1 MSFVLHRR
9 HLLKTLAAGT
19 LAMPGVRL
27 FAAGADRPRFLL
39 VFLRGGYDATNLL
52 VPTGSSF
59 YYEQRPRIA
68 IARPGPV
75 SAASGAPD
83 ANAALPIDANWGLH
97 PALRNSV
104 YPLMQAGQ
112 ARFIPF
118 AGTEDLSRSHFE
130 TQDSIELGQP
140 VGGSRD
146 YNSGFLNRLAAELD
160 AQQALSFTDQLPV
173 AFRGPVRIANAALRE
188 TARPA
193 VDPKNRALIASM
205 YQGQALGA
213 SVEEGLALREELARD
228 LSPDKMKTMTDAAG
242 RNAIPAKGFEL
253 EARRIAT
260 LMRGRFSLGFIDIGG
275 WDTHVNQGGATGP
288 LANRF
293 EEVGRGLAAISSE
306 LGPDLWRQTT
316 VMVISEFG
324 RTFRENGNRGTD
336 HGHGS
341 VYWLLGGGLASGSP
355 VAGDQIALNAKTLFQ
370 NRDYPVLND
379 YRAVLGGLWKRQ
391 FGLSDAALA
400 RVFPDIAPKDLQ
412 LV

>member
-1 MSFVLHRR
+1 MQRR
-9 HLLKTLAAGT
+9 HLLQAMAAGSLT
-19 LAMPGVRL
+19 LPGVRL

-52 VPTGSSF
+52 VPVGSSF

-68 IARPGPV
+68 IAKPGPV
-75 SAASGAPD
+75 TAASGTLDTA
-83 ANAALPIDANWGLH
+83 AALPINADWGLH

-104 YPLMQAGQ
+104 HPLMQAGQ

-140 VGGSRD
+140 VGGSRN

-160 AQQALSFTDQLPV
+160 AQQALSFTDQLPI
-173 AFRGPVRIANAALRE
+173 AFRGPVRIANAGLRE

-193 VDPKNRALIASM
+193 VDAKNRALIAGM
-205 YQGQALGA
+205 YQGQPLGE

-228 LSPDKMKTMTDAAG
+228 LSPDKMKAMTDAAG

-275 WDTHVNQGGATGP
+275 WDTHVNQGGATGQ

-293 EEVGRGLAAISSE
+293 EEVGRGLGAIADE
-306 LGPDLWRQTT
+306 LGPDIWRQTT

-341 VYWLLGGGLASGSP
+341 VYWLLGGGLASGGA
-355 VAGDQIALNAKTLFQ
+355 VAGDQIPLTATTLFQ

-379 YRAVLGGLWKRQ
+379 YRAVLGGLWQRQ
-391 FGLSDAALA
+391 FGLSNAALS
-400 RVFPDIAPKDLQ
+400 RVFPGVTPKDLR
-412 LV
+412 LI